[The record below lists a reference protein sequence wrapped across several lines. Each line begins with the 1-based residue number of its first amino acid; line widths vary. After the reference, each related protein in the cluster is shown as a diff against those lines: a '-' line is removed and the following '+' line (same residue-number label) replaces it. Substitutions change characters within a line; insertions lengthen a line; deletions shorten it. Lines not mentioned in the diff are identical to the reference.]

1 LWNIQTILIKLYFM
15 KIMGT
20 TLLTLIIT
28 FIGMVTYAQTPT
40 DSDKFSYDSNQVLHP
55 EWYIKITDWSFYTAA
70 RVAILSSVTI
80 ENTADVTYKDVRV
93 NLIYTSY
100 SAPAAGIIAT
110 STGML
115 PVTLPPK
122 SKMTYLKGGQTMG
135 AGNQNYDLSD
145 IQVLSATPV
154 RD

>member
-1 LWNIQTILIKLYFM
+1 MKNTVTISLAIIMSLICA
-15 KIMGT
+15 
-20 TLLTLIIT
+20 
-28 FIGMVTYAQTPT
+28 VSYAQNPN

-115 PVTLPPK
+115 SVTLPPK

-135 AGNQNYDLSD
+135 AGNQNYKLSD
-145 IQVLSATPV
+145 IEVLSATPV
-154 RD
+154 KPGQEY

>member
-1 LWNIQTILIKLYFM
+1 MKNMVSTFFVLIM
-15 KIMGT
+15 
-20 TLLTLIIT
+20 T
-28 FIGMVTYAQTPT
+28 FIGAVSYAQNPT

-80 ENTADVTYKDVRV
+80 ENTADVPYRDVRV

>member
-1 LWNIQTILIKLYFM
+1 MRIRTIFILLAILLA
-15 KIMGT
+15 GT
-20 TLLTLIIT
+20 LS
-28 FIGMVTYAQTPT
+28 YAQTGT

-80 ENTADVTYKDVRV
+80 ENTADVTYKDIKV

-100 SAPAAGIIAT
+100 SQPAAGIIAT

-115 PVTLPPK
+115 PVTLPPR
-122 SKMTYLKGGQTMG
+122 SKKTYLKGGLTMG

-154 RD
+154 KE

>member
-1 LWNIQTILIKLYFM
+1 M

-135 AGNQNYDLSD
+135 AGNQNYDLGD

>member
-1 LWNIQTILIKLYFM
+1 M
-15 KIMGT
+15 KNLGKMLLALAFICIGT
-20 TLLTLIIT
+20 
-28 FIGMVTYAQTPT
+28 MSYAQDPV

-80 ENTADVTYKDVRV
+80 ENTADVPYRDIRV

-100 SAPAAGIIAT
+100 SQPAAGIIAT

-122 SKMTYLKGGQTMG
+122 SKNTYLKGGLTMG
-135 AGNQNYDLSD
+135 AGNQNYDLGD
-145 IQVLSATPV
+145 VQVISATPIKE
-154 RD
+154 

>member
-1 LWNIQTILIKLYFM
+1 M
-15 KIMGT
+15 KDT
-20 TLLTLIIT
+20 LTLIIAAIIVLSGAAS
-28 FIGMVTYAQTPT
+28 FAQNPV

-80 ENTADVTYKDVRV
+80 ENTSDVTYKDVRV

-100 SAPAAGIIAT
+100 SQPAAGIIAT

-115 PVTLPPK
+115 PVTLPPR
-122 SKMTYLKGGQTMG
+122 SKKTYLKGGLTMG
-135 AGNQNYDLSD
+135 AGNQNYKLSD
-145 IQVLSATPV
+145 IEVLSATPAKE
-154 RD
+154 

>member
-1 LWNIQTILIKLYFM
+1 M
-15 KIMGT
+15 KNM
-20 TLLTLIIT
+20 LTLVIAIIIALSGAAS
-28 FIGMVTYAQTPT
+28 FAQSPT

-80 ENTADVTYKDVRV
+80 ENTSDVTYKDIRV

-100 SAPAAGIIAT
+100 SQPAAGIIAT

-115 PVTLPPK
+115 PITLPPR
-122 SKMTYLKGGQTMG
+122 SKKTYLKGGLTMG

-154 RD
+154 KE

>member
-1 LWNIQTILIKLYFM
+1 M
-15 KIMGT
+15 KNT
-20 TLLTLIIT
+20 LTLVMAIIIALSSAAS
-28 FIGMVTYAQTPT
+28 FAQSPT

-80 ENTADVTYKDVRV
+80 ENTSDVTYKDIRV

-100 SAPAAGIIAT
+100 SQPAAGIIAT

-115 PVTLPPK
+115 PITLPPR
-122 SKMTYLKGGQTMG
+122 SKKTYLKGGLTMG

-154 RD
+154 KE

>member
-1 LWNIQTILIKLYFM
+1 MLFIVFAI
-15 KIMGT
+15 
-20 TLLTLIIT
+20 TLASTAS
-28 FIGMVTYAQTPT
+28 YAQNET

-80 ENTADVTYKDVRV
+80 ENMADVPYKDIRV
-93 NLIYTSY
+93 NLVYTSY
-100 SAPAAGIIAT
+100 SQPAAGIIAT
-110 STGML
+110 SSGML

-122 SKMTYLKGGQTMG
+122 SKKTYLKGGLTMG
-135 AGNQNYDLSD
+135 AGNPNYDLSD

-154 RD
+154 KD

>member
-1 LWNIQTILIKLYFM
+1 MWNIQTILIKLYFM

-135 AGNQNYDLSD
+135 AGNQNYDLGD

>member
-1 LWNIQTILIKLYFM
+1 M
-15 KIMGT
+15 KNT
-20 TLLTLIIT
+20 LTLIIAIIIVLSGT
-28 FIGMVTYAQTPT
+28 ASFAQNPT

-80 ENTADVTYKDVRV
+80 ENTSDVTYKDIRV

-100 SAPAAGIIAT
+100 SQPAAGIIAT

-115 PVTLPPK
+115 PLTLPPK
-122 SKMTYLKGGQTMG
+122 SKQTYLKGGLTMG
-135 AGNQNYDLSD
+135 AGNQNYKLSD
-145 IQVLSATPV
+145 IEVLSATPV
-154 RD
+154 KD

>member
-1 LWNIQTILIKLYFM
+1 MHPISIKLYEM
-15 KIMGT
+15 RNRRNMLIVLTAM
-20 TLLTLIIT
+20 LLSAAS
-28 FIGMVTYAQTPT
+28 YAQEPSG
-40 DSDKFSYDSNQVLHP
+40 SDKFSYDSNQVLHP

-80 ENTADVTYKDVRV
+80 ENTSDVTYKDIRV
-93 NLIYTSY
+93 KLIYTSY
-100 SAPAAGIIAT
+100 SQPAAGIIAT
-110 STGML
+110 STGTL

-122 SKMTYLKGGQTMG
+122 SKNTYLKGGLTMG

-154 RD
+154 KD